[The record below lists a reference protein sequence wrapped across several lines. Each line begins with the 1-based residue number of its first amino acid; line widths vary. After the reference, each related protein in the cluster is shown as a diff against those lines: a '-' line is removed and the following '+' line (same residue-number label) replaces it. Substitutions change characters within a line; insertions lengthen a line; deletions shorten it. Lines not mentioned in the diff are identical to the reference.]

1 MQFRNKNIEILRYPN
16 HLPIAPVIG
25 VVVYLEEVQ
34 VIQWTRAFDLQGPE
48 APEPRN
54 ISHQPNNPH
63 NVNSVDCS
71 NMRGF
76 MLE

>member
-1 MQFRNKNIEILRYPN
+1 MVPPTFQPKVT
-16 HLPIAPVIG
+16 HMG

-71 NMRGF
+71 NMRGS